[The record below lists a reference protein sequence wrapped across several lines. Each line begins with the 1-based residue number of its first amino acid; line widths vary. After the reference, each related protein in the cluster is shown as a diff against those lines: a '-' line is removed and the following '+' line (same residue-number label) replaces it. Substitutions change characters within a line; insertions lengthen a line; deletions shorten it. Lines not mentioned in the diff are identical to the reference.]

1 MRKNI
6 IIVTILF
13 ITHIYS
19 CKTISYSKKQSN
31 IFIAYHNDTST
42 KKSEFIKFNGAYE
55 HIFPESYNYPVEFK
69 QGKPNR
75 YVDSPYLE
83 QPLYFFEN
91 NFLYY
96 EDRTTTLE
104 KANFWPKTL
113 TTKKDFVYRLGGWG
127 AYKINRDTIN
137 AIVYID
143 FLKSYSGTHDILP
156 CIFQGV
162 FKNADTI
169 SNWHIVEPF
178 PSLKKIRG
186 NEGIL
191 EKLQKPIDLYFKIV
205 PEKSFI
211 DTNKAWINKIR

>member
-1 MRKNI
+1 MRKDTFI
-6 IIVTILF
+6 IILF
-13 ITHIYS
+13 CTLLIYS
-19 CKTISYSKKQSN
+19 CKVISYSTKQSN
-31 IFIAYHNDTST
+31 IFIAYHNNTSN
-42 KKSEFIKFNGAYE
+42 KKSEFVKFNGAYQ
-55 HIFPESYNYPVEFK
+55 HILPESYNYPIEYK
-69 QGKPNR
+69 EGKPTR
-75 YVDSPYLE
+75 FIDSPYLD

-104 KANFWPKTL
+104 KANFWPKSL
-113 TTKKDFVYRLGGWG
+113 TPKKDFVYRLGGWG

-137 AIVYID
+137 AIIYID

-162 FKNADTI
+162 FKNRDTI
-169 SNWHIVEPF
+169 SNWHIIEPF
-178 PSLKKIRG
+178 PSPKKILG

-191 EKLQKPIDLYFKIV
+191 EKLQKPVNLYFKII